1 MPKMKLKTL
10 FILFLL
16 LVGTTI
22 QAQDVLCNVEVKANQ
37 VEGSERT
44 MFEAMQR
51 ALYEFVNNRK
61 WTSDKFKQ
69 QERIE
74 FNILINVTERISTD
88 RYKATIQV
96 QSRRPVYGSSYNS
109 TLFNHQDESFQF
121 TYNQFEVLDFSEQT
135 TLSQLT
141 SVVAFYTYYV
151 IGLDYDSFSPRG
163 GTEYFQKALNIVNQ
177 NTTAQEPGWKAFESQ
192 NNRFWLI
199 TNLLDNRFFGMRDCL
214 YEYHR
219 TGLDQMADDTDKG
232 RKAIIAALEKLRTV
246 HTRVP
251 NSFNMRVFFN
261 AKADEIVNIMKKA
274 DDSEKSKLIEL
285 LNQIDPAST
294 NKWSKINAR

>member
-1 MPKMKLKTL
+1 MSNKIL
-10 FILFLL
+10 FILFLFL
-16 LVGTTI
+16 TVGTVSRS
-22 QAQDVLCNVEVKANQ
+22 QDVLCNVEVTATQ
-37 VEGSERT
+37 VEGSERS

-74 FNILINVTERISTD
+74 FNILINITSRISTD

-109 TLFNHQDESFQF
+109 TLLNHQDENFEF
-121 TYNQFEVLDFSEQT
+121 TYNQFEVLDFSEQA

-141 SVVAFYTYYV
+141 SVIAYYTYLV

-177 NTTAQEPGWKAFESQ
+177 NATSQESGWKAFESQ

-199 TNLLDNRFFGMRDCL
+199 TNMLDNRFFGLRDCM

-219 TGLDQMADDTDKG
+219 LGLDYMSDNTDNG
-232 RKAIIAALEKLRTV
+232 RTAIVKALLKLKTV

-261 AKADEIVNIMKKA
+261 AKADEIVNIMKEA
-274 DDSEKSKLIEL
+274 EDDEKRQVIEL
-285 LNQIDPAST
+285 LNQVDLAST
-294 NKWSKINAR
+294 NKWSKINGR